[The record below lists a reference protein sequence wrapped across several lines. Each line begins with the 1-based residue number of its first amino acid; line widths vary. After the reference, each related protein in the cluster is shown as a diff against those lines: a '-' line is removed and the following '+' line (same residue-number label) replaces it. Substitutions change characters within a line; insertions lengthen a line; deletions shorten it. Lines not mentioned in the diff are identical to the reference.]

1 MESGSTDRVSA
12 PSEPA
17 PTEPAPTE
25 PAPTEPA
32 PTEPVPSEP
41 APPRG
46 ELSAL
51 LRAQQAAFRADMSP
65 SRAVRE
71 QRLRRLSALLD
82 THSKAFA
89 AAISDDFGT
98 RSATEI
104 RITETMVLQSSIRH
118 AIRHLARWMKPR
130 HVATA
135 LAYRPGRSM
144 LVRQPLGVIGI
155 ISPWNYPLQL
165 ALAPLI
171 GALAAGNRAMLK
183 PSELT
188 PLFSAT
194 LRTAVA
200 QAFNSDEVCVVTG
213 DALVGKAFAALPFEH
228 LVFTGSTAIGR
239 EVAQAAAKNLTPVTL
254 ELGGKSPA
262 IIDASCD
269 LDNVIDRLAWGKLI
283 NAGQTC
289 IAPDYVLVPR
299 SDVDRFVHALRASM
313 TRLYPTF
320 RANPDYTSII
330 SERHLRRLRDL
341 VEDAAA
347 RGARIIEVEPSA
359 DAIRPGRQ
367 MAPTLL
373 LNVDDGMRVMREEI
387 FGPVLPIVPYD
398 TLADA
403 LDYVNRRDRPLA
415 LYWFGTNRAARDRV
429 LGGTIAGGVS
439 INDTLLHIAQEALP
453 FGGVGPS
460 GQGHYHGEFG
470 FRQFSKEKPVFTQSR
485 FSGAGIIRPPYKKS
499 IGRVLGW
506 LSHWM

>member
-1 MESGSTDRVSA
+1 MESGSTVRASA
-12 PSEPA
+12 PP
-17 PTEPAPTE
+17 
-25 PAPTEPA
+25 
-32 PTEPVPSEP
+32 PSEP
-41 APPRG
+41 APPPG

-71 QRLRRLSALLD
+71 ERLRRLSALLD

-89 AAISDDFGT
+89 AAICDDFGT

-144 LVRQPLGVIGI
+144 LLRQPLGVIGI

-188 PLFSAT
+188 PLFSAA

-200 QAFNSDEVCVVTG
+200 GAFTPDEVCVITG
-213 DALVGKAFAALPFEH
+213 DALVGKAFAALPFDH
-228 LVFTGSTAIGR
+228 LVFTGSTAVGR

-299 SDVDRFVHALRASM
+299 RDVDRFVHALRASM

-330 SERHLRRLRDL
+330 SERHLQRLRDL
-341 VEDAAA
+341 VDDAAA
-347 RGARIIEVEPSA
+347 RGARIIELEPSA
-359 DAIRPGRQ
+359 VAIQRPGRQ
-367 MAPTLL
+367 LAPTLL

-403 LDYVNRRDRPLA
+403 LDYVNQRDRPLA

-429 LGGTIAGGVS
+429 LEGTIAGGVS
-439 INDTLLHIAQEALP
+439 INDTLLHIAQEGLP

-506 LSHWM
+506 LSHLM